1 MKKIFTS
8 VAVIAA
14 CAVGAFAQKNVDLEI
29 RLLSP
34 LNNSTYDNF
43 VNGEDTIPFF
53 YEITNNGTANIVPG
67 DTIIFNYE
75 GSFYGGTSNSKYSLT
90 QEMNEMSLAAGAK
103 DTLGFLLI
111 QGDTIGTNS
120 TNGEPIIVKFPH
132 NAHDTLSVFAFGIG
146 ADGNLFT
153 DPGIDPVANTV
164 GGNNIDAAAL
174 VFGTPT
180 SLKNIF
186 ANKAEVL
193 NVYPNPT
200 NGNVNVKHALSAASE
215 VSVKVTD
222 IAGRAVYTQ
231 NYGKQAAG
239 EQTFNMNLAHLAN
252 GVYSVELT
260 AGSQRATSKFTIKK

>member
-1 MKKIFTS
+1 MKKFFTS

-29 RLLSP
+29 RLLAP

-53 YEITNNGTANIVPG
+53 YEITNNGTASVVPG
-67 DTIIFNYE
+67 DTILFNYE

-90 QEMNEMSLAAGAK
+90 QEVNDMSLAAGAK

-132 NAHDTLSVFAFGIG
+132 NAHDTLSVFVFGIDANG
-146 ADGNLFT
+146 DLFN
-153 DPGIDPVANTV
+153 DPGIDPVAGTV

-180 SLKNIF
+180 FLKNIL
-186 ANKAEVL
+186 ANKAEAL
-193 NVYPNPT
+193 NVYPNPS
-200 NGNVNVKHALSAASE
+200 NGNVNIKHTLTTATE
-215 VSVKVTD
+215 VYVKVTD
-222 IAGRAVYTQ
+222 IAGRVVYTQ

-239 EQTFNMNLAHLAN
+239 EQTFNMNLANLAN
-252 GVYSVELT
+252 GVYAIELT
-260 AGSQRATSKFTIKK
+260 AGNQRASSKFNIKK